1 MTFRCLEGDG
11 TLETVRE
18 NPQVSEN
25 LDTDD
30 NISDNI
36 SVISALSYSYDL
48 SDKSN
53 IESLK
58 TFLFCNA

>member
-11 TLETVRE
+11 NLETVRE
-18 NPQVSEN
+18 NPQVFEN

-36 SVISALSYSYDL
+36 SVISAISYSYAL

-53 IESLK
+53 VESLK
-58 TFLFCNA
+58 TFLFFNA